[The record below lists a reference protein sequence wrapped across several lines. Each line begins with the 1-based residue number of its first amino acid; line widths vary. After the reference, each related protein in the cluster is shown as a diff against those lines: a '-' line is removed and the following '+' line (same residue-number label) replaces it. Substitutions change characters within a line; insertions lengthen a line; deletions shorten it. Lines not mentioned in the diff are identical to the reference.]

1 MTSAPFPLSPVNSL
15 RRELL
20 RRSAALS
27 LLPATMATSWGTTL
41 EGQGWEICELADQD
55 HGVCMAPQLVVPPVR
70 AFLDGALP

>member
-1 MTSAPFPLSPVNSL
+1 
-15 RRELL
+15 
-20 RRSAALS
+20 
-27 LLPATMATSWGTTL
+27 MATSWGTTL